1 MKYWSLL
8 FGLVSAIV
16 IATFVYSPF
25 HDDWW
30 LPSYQG
36 TNAEALATLEEIRD
50 RSAEEART
58 LGALGSLQSEATADQ
73 LRDVDQTRRWLE
85 RQSAV
90 LGRLIRSEFLTNRS
104 RAIESQIATSRAAV
118 SEARDALAVGPAP
131 EQVDA
136 AVEGLGQLGT
146 LSAETLASVVDP
158 GGSIRAPISSAGTQ
172 IDHLYVLILIIT
184 GVTFFGV
191 AAALVVALW
200 RFGAKPGRK
209 AHYSHGSLKVEIAWT
224 IVPAAIL
231 LFIAIYQFRA
241 WADIKF
247 RSGFPDVKP
256 LAEVTARQF
265 QWKIR
270 YPGPDGIFGT
280 SDDLHTVN
288 QLHFVKDEPTIIHL
302 KSEDV
307 IHSFFLPQMR
317 IKQDAVPGMTIPVL
331 FDARKAGRYE
341 LLCAELCGWGHYKM
355 RAEVTVHESRDEFDE
370 WMTQSLREQ
379 GRSDPSSLP
388 SPADVAAASA
398 NASGPRVE

>member
-8 FGLVSAIV
+8 FGLVCAIALV
-16 IATFVYSPF
+16 AFLYAPF
-25 HDDWW
+25 DDDWW

-36 TNAEALATLEEIRD
+36 TNAGALATLEEIRD
-50 RSAEEART
+50 RSAEEANR
-58 LGALGSLQSEATADQ
+58 LGSEVTAEQIQD
-73 LRDVDQTRRWLE
+73 LDRTRGWLD
-85 RQSAV
+85 RQSAI
-90 LGRLIRSEFLTNRS
+90 LGRMIRADFLTNRS
-104 RAIESQIATSRAAV
+104 RAIESQVATTRAAV
-118 SEARDALAVGPAP
+118 SEARNALAGGPAP
-131 EQVDA
+131 DQVEN
-136 AVEGLGQLGT
+136 VVGELGRLGA
-146 LSAETLASVVDP
+146 LAEEALASVVEP
-158 GGSIRAPISSAGTQ
+158 GGSLRAPISSAGTQ

-184 GVTFFGV
+184 GVTFVGV
-191 AAALVVALW
+191 AVALVVALW
-200 RFGAKPGRK
+200 RFGAKPGRR

-231 LFIAIYQFRA
+231 VFIALYQLRA

-247 RSGFPDVKP
+247 RSGYPDVTP
-256 LAEVTARQF
+256 LAEVSARQF

-270 YPGPDGIFGT
+270 YAGPDGVLGT

-288 QLHFVKDEPTIIHL
+288 QLHFIKDEPTIIHL

-370 WMTQSLREQ
+370 WMSRSLREQ
-379 GRSDPSSLP
+379 ERSDPSSLTP
-388 SPADVAAASA
+388 PGDVADASA
-398 NASGPRVE
+398 SASGPRVE